1 MLTDID
7 YSTCVHVHLDVS
19 RLHPCIP
26 HRCHCHGYFHCQTWH
41 ARTSR
46 RNRHRFPFRPTPCG
60 LRSFSRGNGTCWRNW
75 PHYAP
80 PRSWSGTR
88 HCSTQRNIS
97 KDGELQALKI
107 GKFFEKNDIKIT
119 KVLSSEWCRCKDT
132 AKIAFGNYET
142 KNFLNSFYDERFSE
156 NKDKQILDFQ
166 KFIQNWDQSGNLVL
180 VTHYVVISEIL
191 DLATSSGEI
200 VITDNNLEILSSFEI
215 N

>member
-1 MLTDID
+1 MEILKKENNIIFI
-7 YSTCVHVHLDVS
+7 
-19 RLHPCIP
+19 R
-26 HRCHCHGYFHCQTWH
+26 H
-41 ARTSR
+41 A
-46 RNRHRFPFRPTPCG
+46 FAP
-60 LRSFSRGNGTCWRNW
+60 GNGD
-75 PHYAP
+75 P
-80 PRSWSGTR
+80 PNFDISD
-88 HCSTQRNIS
+88 CSTQRNLS

-107 GKFFEKNDIKIT
+107 RKFFKKNDINFS

-132 AKIAFGNYET
+132 AKIVFGNYET

-166 KFIQNWDQSGNLVL
+166 KFIKSWNYSGNLAL

-200 VITDNNLEILSSFEI
+200 VITDNNLEILSSLEI

>member
-1 MLTDID
+1 MKHFKIILIFFLFLLNKTSFANENI
-7 YSTCVHVHLDVS
+7 VEILKKGGNIIFI
-19 RLHPCIP
+19 R
-26 HRCHCHGYFHCQTWH
+26 H
-41 ARTSR
+41 AIA
-46 RNRHRFPFRPTPCG
+46 P
-60 LRSFSRGNGTCWRNW
+60 GNGDPQNFDI
-75 PHYAP
+75 
-80 PRSWSGTR
+80 SN
-88 HCSTQRNIS
+88 CSTQRNLS

-107 GKFFEKNDIKIT
+107 GKFFKKNDIKLA

-166 KFIQNWDQSGNLVL
+166 KFIRNWNKTGNLVL

-191 DLATSSGEI
+191 DLTTSSGEI
-200 VITDNNLEILSSFEI
+200 IITDTNLKFLSSLEI

>member
-1 MLTDID
+1 MK
-7 YSTCVHVHLDVS
+7 
-19 RLHPCIP
+19 
-26 HRCHCHGYFHCQTWH
+26 YFKIILIFFLFLLKKTSFADENIVEILKKEDNIIFIRH
-41 ARTSR
+41 AIA
-46 RNRHRFPFRPTPCG
+46 P
-60 LRSFSRGNGTCWRNW
+60 GNGD
-75 PHYAP
+75 P
-80 PRSWSGTR
+80 PNFDISN
-88 HCSTQRNIS
+88 CSTQRNLS

-107 GKFFEKNDIKIT
+107 GEFFKKNDIKFT

-156 NKDKQILDFQ
+156 NKDKQISDFK
-166 KFIQNWDQSGNLVL
+166 KFIRNWNKTGNLVL

-200 VITDNNLEILSSFEI
+200 VITDTNLKLLSSLEI

>member
-1 MLTDID
+1 MK
-7 YSTCVHVHLDVS
+7 
-19 RLHPCIP
+19 
-26 HRCHCHGYFHCQTWH
+26 YFKIILIIFLFLLSKTSLASENIVEILKKENNIIFIRH
-41 ARTSR
+41 AIA
-46 RNRHRFPFRPTPCG
+46 P
-60 LRSFSRGNGTCWRNW
+60 GNGDPQNFDI
-75 PHYAP
+75 
-80 PRSWSGTR
+80 SE
-88 HCSTQRNIS
+88 CSTQRNLS

-107 GKFFEKNDIKIT
+107 GKFFKKNDIKFS

-132 AKIAFGNYET
+132 AKIVFGIYET

-166 KFIQNWDQSGNLVL
+166 KFIKSWNYSGNLAL

-200 VITDNNLEILSSFEI
+200 VITNKNLEILSSLEI

>member
-1 MLTDID
+1 MK
-7 YSTCVHVHLDVS
+7 
-19 RLHPCIP
+19 
-26 HRCHCHGYFHCQTWH
+26 YFKIILIIFLFLLSKTSLASENIVEILKKGNNIIFIRH
-41 ARTSR
+41 AIA
-46 RNRHRFPFRPTPCG
+46 P
-60 LRSFSRGNGTCWRNW
+60 GNGDPQNFDI
-75 PHYAP
+75 
-80 PRSWSGTR
+80 SD
-88 HCSTQRNIS
+88 CSTQRNLS

-107 GKFFEKNDIKIT
+107 GKFFKKNDIKFS

-132 AKIAFGNYET
+132 AKIAFGGYET

-166 KFIQNWDQSGNLVL
+166 KFIKNWNYSGNLAL

-200 VITDNNLEILSSFEI
+200 VITDKNLEILSSLEI